1 MVPTDATID
10 IIRAM
15 SILRTG
21 LKYSGSF
28 IELCKLYITP
38 FPSKANTAIPK
49 NIGNFSGWK

>member
-49 NIGNFSGWK
+49 NIGNFSG